1 MSRRLPV
8 RHRRSLGSHRRAAIF
23 QARPDGEAPDGR
35 MTGRH
40 CLGAA
45 ALALNTGD
53 DRAAERLLEL
63 ARGFI
68 AQARAEVALAREEI
82 RLTAETRIARRDAKM
97 EWYKAV
103 GASVEEV
110 EFDLQIEED
119 AERIRRARQAGGPV
133 PEPRWEA
140 SWELVGGRRDDEP
153 LIEGWDAFRATLSS
167 AEGQGP
173 D

>member
-1 MSRRLPV
+1 
-8 RHRRSLGSHRRAAIF
+8 
-23 QARPDGEAPDGR
+23 

-68 AQARAEVALAREEI
+68 TQARAEVALAREEI

-110 EFDLQIEED
+110 EFDLQVEED
-119 AERIRRARQAGGPV
+119 AERIRRARQAGAPV
-133 PEPRWEA
+133 PEPRWEE

-153 LIEGWDAFRATLSS
+153 LIEGWDAFRATLSA